1 MPERETSLDNND
13 SDDTPIESR
22 NTESPTDSNTGADTP
37 EESNLENLFEW
48 NIGSENPMGVDKC
61 SLENLVD
68 LEIDTSSSDSVL
80 RENSAENTVPASKDG
95 ATVGEFSIS

>member
-1 MPERETSLDNND
+1 
-13 SDDTPIESR
+13 
-22 NTESPTDSNTGADTP
+22 
-37 EESNLENLFEW
+37 
-48 NIGSENPMGVDKC
+48 MGVDKC